1 MRHLI
6 AAPVFNRIPAFEYAC
21 AREILGRDRT
31 QLSPDWY
38 QFLPCRLAPGRIHCS
53 HDMEFHPEGDL
64 DDLRRAD
71 TILIAGWADPLI
83 RPPQEF
89 IAELQHA
96 HQRGARLVSICTGAF
111 ALAHAGLLDGRAATT
126 HWLHTQKMREHF
138 PQVRLQENAIYT
150 RDDSAAPIYT
160 SAGAAAGLDLCLALI
175 REDFGVAIANT
186 VARRMVSPAHREGGQ
201 AQYVEAVHGKT
212 DDDSFAPVLEWLA
225 AHCVEDLA
233 IDQAAKRFGYSLR
246 TFQRRFK
253 ELTNLSP
260 HQWLTDQRVARAREL
275 LESSDLSIEQ
285 IASQSGL
292 GTAANLRKRLGRCL
306 RTTPRA
312 YRSTFKA

>member
-6 AAPVFNRIPAFEYAC
+6 AAPVFNHIPAFEYAS

-38 QFLPCRLAPGRIHCS
+38 EFIACRLAPGRIHCS
-53 HDMEFHPEGDL
+53 HGMEFHPEGDL
-64 DDLRRAD
+64 SDLRRAD
-71 TILIAGWADPLI
+71 TILISGWADPLV
-83 RPPQEF
+83 RPAENF

-111 ALAHAGLLDGRAATT
+111 ALAHAGLLDGRLATT
-126 HWLHTQKMREHF
+126 HWLHTQKMRERF
-138 PQVRLQENAIYT
+138 PQVQLRENAIYT

-201 AQYVEAVHGKT
+201 AQYVEAAHGKT
-212 DDDSFAPVLEWLA
+212 DDDSFAPVLQWLA
-225 AHCVEDLA
+225 THCTEDLA

-285 IASQSGL
+285 IASKSGM

-306 RTTPRA
+306 QTTPRA